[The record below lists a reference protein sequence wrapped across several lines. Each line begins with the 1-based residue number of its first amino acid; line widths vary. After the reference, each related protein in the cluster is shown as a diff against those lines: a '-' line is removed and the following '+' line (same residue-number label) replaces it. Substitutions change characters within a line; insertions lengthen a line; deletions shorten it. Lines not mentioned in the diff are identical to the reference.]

1 MPGMDVEKIMRLI
14 DFKHHVQDKLCSI
27 YNESESEVI
36 FYELIENFL
45 GITKIKYIVDKEH
58 LISNS
63 EILILN
69 QKINQL
75 ELNEPLQY
83 VIGNKKI
90 FGINFKLNDSVLIP
104 RPETEELCS
113 WILSHQLNDIK
124 ILDIGAGSG
133 LIALVL
139 KKHIKNSTVD
149 GWDNS
154 IKALSLAK
162 SNAKKNN
169 ININFK
175 LNDIFKKDIPKNEY
189 DLIVSNPPYVK
200 KDDLAKLSKEVL
212 YDPLISLEGGLTGLR
227 SYFKIAK
234 EVHKHLK
241 KDGFVILEIGIGQ
254 LKQVDN
260 IFLNQGFRRILK
272 EKDLQGIDRVVVY
285 QYKVRNI

>member
-1 MPGMDVEKIMRLI
+1 MPGMDVKKIMRLI

-27 YNESESEVI
+27 YNENESEVI

-124 ILDIGAGSG
+124 VLDIGTGSG

-154 IKALSLAK
+154 IKALNLAK

-169 ININFK
+169 INVNFK

-189 DLIVSNPPYVK
+189 DLIVSNPPYVSYDDYNKIHERVKKYEPNNAIFVNDNDLLIFYKIIIKKASISLKKNGLIFFECNEKNIDDVFNVLKDHRFKNIDIK
-200 KDDLAKLSKEVL
+200 KD
-212 YDPLISLEGGLTGLR
+212 
-227 SYFKIAK
+227 
-234 EVHKHLK
+234 
-241 KDGFVILEIGIGQ
+241 
-254 LKQVDN
+254 
-260 IFLNQGFRRILK
+260 FRNKRRMIK
-272 EKDLQGIDRVVVY
+272 AQK
-285 QYKVRNI
+285 